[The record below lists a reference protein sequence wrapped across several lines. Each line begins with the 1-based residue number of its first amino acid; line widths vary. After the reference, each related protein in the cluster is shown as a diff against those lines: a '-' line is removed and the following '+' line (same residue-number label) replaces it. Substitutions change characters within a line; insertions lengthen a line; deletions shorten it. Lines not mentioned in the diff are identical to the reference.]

1 MKILLKTLQ
10 NISIT
15 LIIGFFIIFSHR
27 CAYFNTFY
35 NAEQYFKEGKK
46 ELENTGDGK
55 ISVTVR
61 KKFNSAIEKAN
72 KVIAKYPDSRWTDNA
87 SYIIAMSNYYKM
99 DFSAAKRN
107 FEEYFANYPVS
118 ELRPQAEIWY
128 GRCLWKLGEK
138 ELALHQLNRSVRRVK
153 NPEMKA
159 EIFFAIAELYQS
171 SNILDSALQYYG
183 KTTKTGRDLPI
194 AAQAQFN
201 IAEIHLL
208 KNQIDLAIDNLKN
221 VSKYSP
227 TNKLKDRMQI
237 LLARIYRESGKFDEA
252 RELIN
257 TKLNNISN
265 ENIWGDLEY
274 QLGLLYIAEGDFE
287 AAFLRF
293 SQITE
298 KYSGKPVSAEAYYQ
312 LGILNMVYF
321 HDYDKAQEQFTQVK
335 REDKN
340 SRYAFDAQNKVSE
353 IKRFFNIQ
361 KQLKKAWE
369 IVEPFDQSLRGI
381 IDSAQITMEDD
392 TRPEE
397 LKKAI
402 ELHEEERR
410 KNIDTS
416 AVFNDYYKLLYEI
429 AELYYFNFEQ
439 TDSAITYLNKINK
452 SKYFNMFRDKT
463 LYALYYMFN
472 DEGDSIKS
480 GACLDSLRLLYPE
493 SPYLAFIEKRET
505 VIPSEEIIA
514 RQLFWDGEKLFD
526 FNVDSSI
533 AVFNS
538 IYTQYPKTYYAEKSV
553 LSIAWIYHHKYY
565 NLDNA
570 IKWYDTFINQY
581 PESDNINLAQS
592 AYSTLNNILLS
603 LNAPSPDSTSLEQ
616 KDLEEEASEEDAPI
630 KEEQAEEK

>member
-1 MKILLKTLQ
+1 MKNLLKTLQ

-15 LIIGFFIIFSHR
+15 LIIGFFIIFSHH

-46 ELENTGDGK
+46 ELESAEDGK
-55 ISVTVR
+55 ISIGVR

-72 KVIAKYPDSRWTDNA
+72 KVLANYPDSRWTDDA

-107 FEEYFANYPVS
+107 FEEYFAKYPAS

-171 SNILDSALQYYG
+171 SNALDSALYYYG

-227 TNKLKDRMQI
+227 TDELKDRMQV
-237 LLARIYRESGKFDEA
+237 LLARIYRESGMFDEA

-287 AAFLRF
+287 AASLRF

-312 LGILNMVYF
+312 SGILNMVHF
-321 HDYDKAQEQFTQVK
+321 HNYDKAQKQFSQVK
-335 REDKN
+335 SEDKN
-340 SRYAFDAQNKVSE
+340 SRYAFDAQNKASE

-361 KQLKKAWE
+361 TQLKKAWE

-381 IDSAQITMEDD
+381 IDSTQISIEDD
-392 TRPEE
+392 ARPED

-416 AVFNDYYKLLYEI
+416 AVYNDYYKSLYEI

-439 TDSAITYLNKINK
+439 VDSAVTYFNKINR

-463 LYALYYMFN
+463 LYALYYLFD

-480 GACLDSLRLLYPE
+480 CTYLDSLRLLYPD

-514 RQLFWDGEKLFD
+514 RQLFWDGEKLFEV
-526 FNVDSSI
+526 NVDSSI

-538 IYTQYPKTYYAEKSV
+538 IYTRYPTTYYAEKSV

-565 NLDNA
+565 DLDNA
-570 IKWYDTFINQY
+570 MKWYDTFINQY
-581 PESDNINLAQS
+581 PESDNINFAKPE
-592 AYSTLNNILLS
+592 YNTLNDILLS
-603 LNAPSPDSTSLEQ
+603 LNAPPPDSTSLEQ
-616 KDLEEEASEEDAPI
+616 KDLEEETPEEDVPI

>member
-15 LIIGFFIIFSHR
+15 LIIGFFILFSHR

-46 ELENTGDGK
+46 ELESAEDGK
-55 ISVTVR
+55 ISIGIR

-72 KVIAKYPDSRWTDNA
+72 KVIANYPDSRWTDDA

-107 FEEYFANYPVS
+107 FEEYFANYPAS

-171 SNILDSALQYYG
+171 SNTLDSALQYYG

-201 IAEIHLL
+201 IAEINLL
-208 KNQIDLAIDNLKN
+208 RNQIDLAIDNLKN

-227 TNKLKDRMQI
+227 TDELKDRMQI

-274 QLGLLYIAEGDFE
+274 QLGLLYIAEDDFE
-287 AAFLRF
+287 AASLRF

-312 LGILNMVYF
+312 VGILNMVHF
-321 HDYDKAQEQFTQVK
+321 HDYDKAQKQFSQVK

-340 SRYAFDAQNKVSE
+340 SRYAFDAQNKASE

-369 IVEPFDQSLRGI
+369 IVEPFDRSLRGI
-381 IDSAQITMEDD
+381 VDSTQITIEDD
-392 TRPEE
+392 ARPED

-416 AVFNDYYKLLYEI
+416 AVYNDYYKSLYEI

-439 TDSAITYLNKINK
+439 VDSAVTYFHKINR

-463 LYALYYMFN
+463 LYALYYMFD

-480 GACLDSLRLLYPE
+480 GAYLDTLRLLYPD

-505 VIPSEEIIA
+505 VIPSEEIMA
-514 RQLFWDGEKLFD
+514 RQLFWDGEKLFEV
-526 FNVDSSI
+526 NVDSSI

-538 IYTQYPKTYYAEKSV
+538 IYTQYPTTYYAEKSV

-565 NLDNA
+565 DLDNA
-570 IKWYDTFINQY
+570 MKWYDTFINQY
-581 PESDNINLAQS
+581 PESENINFAKPE
-592 AYSTLNNILLS
+592 YNTLNDILLS
-603 LNAPSPDSTSLEQ
+603 LNAPPPDTTSLEQ
-616 KDLEEEASEEDAPI
+616 EDLEEETPEEDVPI
-630 KEEQAEEK
+630 KEEQSEEQ

>member
-1 MKILLKTLQ
+1 VKILLKKLQ

-15 LIIGFFIIFSHR
+15 LIIGFFIIFSYH

-46 ELENTGDGK
+46 ELENAGDGK
-55 ISVTVR
+55 ISIGVR

-72 KVIAKYPDSRWTDNA
+72 KVLADYPDSRWTDNA

-99 DFSAAKRN
+99 DFSAAKKN
-107 FEEYFANYPVS
+107 FEEYFASYPAS
-118 ELRPQAEIWY
+118 ELRSQAEIWY

-171 SNILDSALQYYG
+171 SNVLDSALQYYG
-183 KTTKTGRDLPI
+183 QTTKTGRDLPI

-201 IAEIHLL
+201 IAEIYLL

-227 TNKLKDRMQI
+227 TNELKDRMQV

-274 QLGLLYIAEGDFE
+274 QLGLLYIAEGDLE
-287 AAFLRF
+287 AASLRF

-312 LGILNMVYF
+312 LGILNMVRF
-321 HDYDKAQEQFTQVK
+321 HDYEKAQKHFSQVK

-340 SRYAFDAQNKVSE
+340 SRYAFDAQNKASE
-353 IKRFFNIQ
+353 VKRFFNIQ

-369 IVEPFDQSLRGI
+369 IIEPFDRSLRGI
-381 IDSAQITMEDD
+381 IDNTKISLEDD
-392 TRPEE
+392 MRPED

-402 ELHEEERR
+402 ELHEEEQR

-416 AVFNDYYKLLYEI
+416 AVYNDYYKSLYEI
-429 AELYYFNFEQ
+429 AELYYFNFKQ
-439 TDSAITYLNKINK
+439 VDSAVTYFNKINK

-463 LYALYYMFN
+463 LYALYYLF
-472 DEGDSIKS
+472 DAEGDSIKS
-480 GACLDSLRLLYPE
+480 CAHVDSLKLLYPD
-493 SPYLAFIEKRET
+493 SPYLAFIEKRES

-514 RQLFWDGEKLFD
+514 RQIFLDGEKLFEV
-526 FNVDSSI
+526 NVDSSI

-581 PESDNINLAQS
+581 PESDNINFAQS
-592 AYSTLNNILLS
+592 AYNTLDDILLS
-603 LNAPSPDSTSLEQ
+603 LNASPPDTTSREQ
-616 KDLEEEASEEDAPI
+616 KDLEEEASEEDVPI
-630 KEEQAEEK
+630 IEEQAEEN